1 MSKASMSFANSMYSQ
16 DNLVHSFSFDLNSRL
31 ADNLSNQF
39 LATFS
44 KLDDIR
50 GSTSAEFPF
59 IDILK
64 DEQAYMSLGYEL
76 FTWNNGVHNNVL
88 NIKDEL
94 TYYMG
99 NHRVLGGIAYEYM
112 MADNAYMRNGTGYY
126 RYLSLD
132 DFLSGATPEIV
143 NLTYGYDGESNP
155 AARVRTNK
163 IGLYAQDDWE
173 V

>member
-1 MSKASMSFANSMYSQ
+1 MDGGTRMSEARMSQASMSFANSLYSQ

-31 ADNLSNQF
+31 SDNLSNQL

-50 GSTSAEFPF
+50 GSTSSEFPF

-64 DEQAYMSLGYEL
+64 KDTEGNDQAYMSLGYEL
-76 FTWNNGVHNNVL
+76 FTWNNGVHNNVF

-99 NHRVLGGIAYEYM
+99 NHKIVGGIAYEYK

-126 RYLSLD
+126 RYSSLD
-132 DFLSGATPEIV
+132 DFLTGATPEV
-143 NLTYGYDGESNP
+143 VALT
-155 AARVRTNK
+155 
-163 IGLYAQDDWE
+163 
-173 V
+173 